1 MCILRNPKGLVV
13 SDALDSFLRLPQVIE
28 IVGLSK
34 AMIYR
39 KARAGT
45 FPKPY
50 KPGGASSRW
59 SRKEVADW
67 LSAVK
72 NTRS

>member
-1 MCILRNPKGLVV
+1 MASNP
-13 SDALDSFLRLPQVIE
+13 DRLIRLSEVIE
-28 IVGLSK
+28 MVGYCK

-39 KARAGT
+39 KVRAGT

-59 SRKEVADW
+59 SLQEVTDW
-67 LSAVK
+67 VASVK
-72 NTRS
+72 DAA

>member
-1 MCILRNPKGLVV
+1 MSYAP
-13 SDALDSFLRLPQVIE
+13 DRLIRLSEVIE
-28 IVGLSK
+28 IVGYCK

-39 KARAGT
+39 KIRAGT

-59 SRKEVADW
+59 SLREVSDW
-67 LSAVK
+67 VASVK
-72 NTRS
+72 QAP

>member
-1 MCILRNPKGLVV
+1 MASNA
-13 SDALDSFLRLPQVIE
+13 DRLIRLSEVIE
-28 IVGLSK
+28 IVGYCK

-39 KARAGT
+39 KVRAGT

-59 SRKEVADW
+59 SLQEVSDW
-67 LSAVK
+67 VVSVK
-72 NTRS
+72 GKA

>member
-1 MCILRNPKGLVV
+1 MASNA
-13 SDALDSFLRLPQVIE
+13 DRLIRLSEVIE
-28 IVGLSK
+28 IVGYCK

-39 KARAGT
+39 KVRAGT

-59 SRKEVADW
+59 SLQEVSDW
-67 LSAVK
+67 VVSVK
-72 NTRS
+72 GEG

>member
-1 MCILRNPKGLVV
+1 MSEPDR
-13 SDALDSFLRLPQVIE
+13 FLRLDEVIQ
-28 IVGLSK
+28 IAGLSK

-59 SRKEVADW
+59 SRKEVAGW
-67 LSAVK
+67 VAEVK
-72 NTRS
+72 QARSVG

>member
-1 MCILRNPKGLVV
+1 MASNA
-13 SDALDSFLRLPQVIE
+13 DRLIRLSEVIE
-28 IVGLSK
+28 IVGYCK

-39 KARAGT
+39 KVRAGT

-59 SRKEVADW
+59 SLQEVSDW
-67 LSAVK
+67 VVSVK
-72 NTRS
+72 GKG

>member
-1 MCILRNPKGLVV
+1 MA
-13 SDALDSFLRLPQVIE
+13 SDPDRLIRLAEVIE
-28 IVGLSK
+28 IVGYCK

-39 KARAGT
+39 KVRAGT

-59 SRKEVADW
+59 SLQEVTDW
-67 LSAVK
+67 VASVK
-72 NTRS
+72 DAA